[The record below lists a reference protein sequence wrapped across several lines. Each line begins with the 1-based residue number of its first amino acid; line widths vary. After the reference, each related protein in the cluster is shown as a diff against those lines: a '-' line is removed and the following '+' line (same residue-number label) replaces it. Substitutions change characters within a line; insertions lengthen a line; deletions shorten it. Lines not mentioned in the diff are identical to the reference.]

1 MRKTYFLIC
10 FFIRLFM
17 KLFWHYKIINKER
30 LKTLDNCII
39 ASNHISAYDPTFIGA
54 IMPMEI
60 SYLAKI
66 EIFKNPIFARFL
78 KYVNAIPIARRKID
92 RKAIENVI
100 EKLRSGHSMMIFPEG
115 TRKSYKAKPGIGKIA
130 IQTQKDIL
138 PIFMINSDDFR
149 KCFFRKDRLKIVIG
163 NKIKIDQLKH
173 FKETKSDYRALA
185 DFILEKIN
193 ELKDEG

>member
-1 MRKTYFLIC
+1 MRKIYFLIC
-10 FFIRLFM
+10 FLLRLFM
-17 KLFWHYKIINKER
+17 KLFWHFKIINKER

-66 EIFKNPIFARFL
+66 EIFKNPLFARFL
-78 KYVNAIPIARRKID
+78 KYLNAIPIARKRID

-100 EKLRSGHSMMIFPEG
+100 DQLNSGRSVLIFPEG

-138 PIFMINSDDFR
+138 PIFMMNSDDFG
-149 KCFFRKDRLKIVIG
+149 KCFSKKDRLKIVIG
-163 NKIKIDQLKH
+163 EKIKINQLHH

-193 ELKDEG
+193 ELENEG

>member
-1 MRKTYFLIC
+1 MSKTYSLIC
-10 FFIRLFM
+10 YLLRLFM

-54 IMPMEI
+54 IIPMEI

-66 EIFKNPIFARFL
+66 EIFKNPLFARFL
-78 KYVNAIPIARRKID
+78 KHVNVIPIARRRID
-92 RKAIENVI
+92 RKAIENVE
-100 EKLRSGHSMMIFPEG
+100 EKLRSGHSVLIFPEG
-115 TRKSYKAKPGIGKIA
+115 TRKSYKAKPGIGKIT

-138 PIFMINSDDFR
+138 PIFMINSDNFR
-149 KCFFRKDRLKIVIG
+149 KCFLKKDRLKIVIG
-163 NKIKIDQLKH
+163 NKIKIDQLQH

-185 DFILEKIN
+185 DYILEKIN
-193 ELKDEG
+193 ELRDES

>member
-1 MRKTYFLIC
+1 MRKIYFLTC
-10 FFIRLFM
+10 FLIRLIM

-30 LKTLDNCII
+30 LKTIDNCII
-39 ASNHISAYDPTFIGA
+39 APNHISAYDPTFIGA
-54 IMPMEI
+54 IIPMEI

-66 EIFKNPIFARFL
+66 EIFKNPILARFL
-78 KYVNAIPIARRKID
+78 RLHNVIPIARRRID
-92 RKAIENVI
+92 RKAIENV
-100 EKLRSGHSMMIFPEG
+100 EERLRSGHSMLIFPEG

-138 PIFMINSDDFR
+138 PIFMINSDNFW
-149 KCFFRKDRLKIVIG
+149 KCFLGKDRLKIVIG
-163 NKIKIDQLKH
+163 NKIKIDQLQH

-185 DFILEKIN
+185 DYILEKIN